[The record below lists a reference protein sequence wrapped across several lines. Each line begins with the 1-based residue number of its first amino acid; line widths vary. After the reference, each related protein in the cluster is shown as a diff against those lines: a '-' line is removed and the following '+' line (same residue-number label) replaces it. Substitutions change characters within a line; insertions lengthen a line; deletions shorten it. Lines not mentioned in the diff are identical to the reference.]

1 MNDLLSMLSGGD
13 IRSDGEADRVAEIV
27 LGNPH
32 MIEDLVQGLAVTDE
46 VVRGRSTHALEKIAR
61 IRPEWLLD
69 YLDWMIELSKDDP
82 LPMVRWHLAMIF
94 ADMAG
99 YENRV
104 DDLVDCLTGLLLDSS
119 VFVRSWTISS
129 LCIIAR
135 LYPAHNAGVTQQISK
150 CREDP
155 STAIR
160 ARVRKALE
168 VLTDPDAPM
177 PKGWVK
183 SERLEV

>member
-13 IRSDGEADRVAEIV
+13 LRSDGEADRVAEIV
-27 LGNPH
+27 LGNPY

-46 VVRGRSTHALEKIAR
+46 VVRGRSAHALEKIAR

-69 YLDWMIELSKDDP
+69 YLDWMIELSKCDP
-82 LPMVRWHLAMIF
+82 LPMVRWHLAMLF

-99 YENRV
+99 YEDRV
-104 DDLVDCLTGLLLDSS
+104 DDLVDSLTGLLLDSS

-135 LYPAHNAGVTQQISK
+135 LYPEHNAGVTQHLSK
-150 CREDP
+150 YRKEP

-168 VLTDPDAPM
+168 VLTNPEAPM